1 MSRLSSL
8 RSHQVGP
15 PPSIVLGV
23 LAGLLLAGS
32 PGVAFSE
39 SITGV
44 CPDGSIFIVQ
54 SAASIPCRHSKQ
66 VAPGDVPPIK
76 PEFLPRPYAW
86 ELFNRQQD
94 PNNPYNLIDT
104 AAQIRDAGAAGA
116 GVPTVGS
123 TPSGPG
129 PALGSG
135 TTPPGVAPS
144 TLAPI
149 ETAPP
154 IQTAAVQPGQGA
166 PDPDPDPDLGLSDYE
181 VRDLLLIVE
190 FAQRSAPAAFPP
202 EEGNAITVLLAQSAA
217 FEPRLRQA
225 RDGLPAGAVLLFAAV
240 ALDEAD
246 FHANLTFVQG
256 HSAFQPETANPDH
269 LGVIRGRLGSLE
281 ADEAVLGYVVL
292 PEGIDTGKPLDIYW
306 NDRMLTTVL
315 QPPAQ

>member
-1 MSRLSSL
+1 MPCPSSL
-8 RSHQVGP
+8 ERPRVGP
-15 PPSIVLGV
+15 PASTTIAA

-32 PGVAFSE
+32 GGVAFAE

-54 SAASIPCRHSKQ
+54 SAASIPCREAKQ
-66 VAPGDVPPIK
+66 VDPGDVPPIK

-116 GVPTVGS
+116 GVPTLGA
-123 TPSGPG
+123 TPSGP
-129 PALGSG
+129 
-135 TTPPGVAPS
+135 PPIAGGAQPLGVAPP
-144 TLAPI
+144 TPA
-149 ETAPP
+149 P
-154 IQTAAVQPGQGA
+154 IQTAAIQPGHRVPA
-166 PDPDPDPDLGLSDYE
+166 PAPDPDLGLSDHE

-202 EEGNAITVLLAQSAA
+202 EEGNAVTVLLAQSAA

-225 RDGLPAGAVLLFAAV
+225 RDGLPSGSVLLFAAV
-240 ALDEAD
+240 ALDDAD

-292 PEGIDTGKPLDIYW
+292 PERIDTGKPLDIYW

-315 QPPAQ
+315 QPPAPQP